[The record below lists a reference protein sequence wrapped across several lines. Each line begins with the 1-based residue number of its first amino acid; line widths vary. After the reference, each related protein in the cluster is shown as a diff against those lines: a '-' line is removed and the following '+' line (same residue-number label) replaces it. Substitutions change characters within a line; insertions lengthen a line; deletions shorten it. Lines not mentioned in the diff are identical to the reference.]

1 MHLADLG
8 IRGAHPMGYA
18 PVSKVLSTYTRVEER
33 PLPLAQPEDVLVIH
47 RGQPQVG
54 HHHQHRHRHHARH
67 ERVGVLHQRVLAQ
80 NRVALRVVSPMTIA
94 EYKIMRKWVKIMK
107 LLYCLRKRIINRIPF
122 RDPYFN
128 GNRAESP
135 LSEEVNPKY
144 NM

>member
-1 MHLADLG
+1 MHLADPG

-33 PLPLAQPEDVLVIH
+33 PLPLPQLEDVLGIH

-54 HHHQHRHRHHARH
+54 HHHQHRHRHRARH
-67 ERVGVLHQRVLAQ
+67 ERVGVVHQRVIAQ

-107 LLYCLRKRIINRIPF
+107 LLYCLRKNIMK
-122 RDPYFN
+122 
-128 GNRAESP
+128 
-135 LSEEVNPKY
+135 SE
-144 NM
+144 

>member
-33 PLPLAQPEDVLVIH
+33 PLPLPQLEDVLVIH

-107 LLYCLRKRIINRIPF
+107 LLYCLRKKIMK
-122 RDPYFN
+122 
-128 GNRAESP
+128 
-135 LSEEVNPKY
+135 SE
-144 NM
+144 